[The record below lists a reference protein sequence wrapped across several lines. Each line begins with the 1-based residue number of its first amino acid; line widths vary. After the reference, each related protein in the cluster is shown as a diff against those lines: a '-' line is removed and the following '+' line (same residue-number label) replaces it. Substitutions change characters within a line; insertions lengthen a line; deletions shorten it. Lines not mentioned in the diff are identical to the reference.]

1 MGMITVGLQNSEAIE
16 IYYED
21 PGTGQP
27 VVLVHGY
34 PPNEHS
40 WEKQERVL
48 VRTGY
53 RVVTYD
59 RRGFGESSQPT
70 TAWRRLWT

>member
-1 MGMITVGLQNSEAIE
+1 MGKITVGHQNSEVIE

-34 PPNEHS
+34 
-40 WEKQERVL
+40 
-48 VRTGY
+48 
-53 RVVTYD
+53 D
-59 RRGFGESSQPT
+59 RRRFGRSSQPT
-70 TAWRRLWT
+70 TAWRR